1 MKKFQKITFATKY
14 LFLVA
19 LISTTTLFVSC
30 SDSSTDPA
38 MGSEVNQ
45 SGLLLG
51 DDRNPN
57 DKEKIDEKKKES
69 DKNSKG
75 LPIDCFKL
83 TKEQMAKYKELM
95 TEKERNSKVAK
106 EEFNKASLEIRMA
119 EKESMGNLLSEE
131 RELRTQL
138 RKLSSS
144 DANSNTDSR
153 NQFNA
158 LQREAK
164 GKIELIRKA
173 EKEESQVIMTKVRSE
188 EITKDEARALL
199 QELRTRTK
207 SQIDAIML
215 ELREARAR
223 LENVVTDNPEVN
235 RIKARL
241 QEIKTTLDGIR
252 QNTKSQLERL
262 EMTLKS
268 TLTQIENDF
277 NGAFRDMLDDTQKAM
292 YDEWVRTGKRPC

>member
-45 SGLLLG
+45 SELLLG

-57 DKEKIDEKKKES
+57 DKDKIDDKKKES

-83 TKEQMAKYKELM
+83 TQEQMAKYKMLM
-95 TEKERNSKVAK
+95 GDKERSLKSAK
-106 EEFNKASLEIRMA
+106 EEFNKASMEIRMA
-119 EKESMGNLLSEE
+119 EKESMGTLLSEE
-131 RELRTQL
+131 RELRN
-138 RKLSSS
+138 KLKELSKT
-144 DANSNTDSR
+144 DANVDSR

-173 EKEESQVIMTKVRSE
+173 EKEESKVIMTKVRTE

-215 ELREARAR
+215 ELREAKAQ
-223 LENVVTDNPEVN
+223 LENTVTDNPEVN

-241 QEIKTTLDGIR
+241 QEIKTELNSIR
-252 QNTKSQLERL
+252 ERTKSQLEPL
-262 EMTLKS
+262 EIALKDK
-268 TLTQIENDF
+268 LTQIENDF